1 VFTNLE
7 SIRHVLHHFSCA
19 AMKTIVSSV
28 RLAIS
33 TIACVALCA
42 SCSSSTQTL
51 KERVQDARNASIIR
65 HLGKTFTKTSTV
77 DAVYDAQN
85 LNAKNY
91 EVFGEIVILYIHLRE
106 AEEIEAVMA
115 EEAKERGANGVI
127 LQDLS
132 LIDAGWAVHVRGRLV
147 RYK

>member
-1 VFTNLE
+1 MKTFFC
-7 SIRHVLHHFSCA
+7 SIRFV
-19 AMKTIVSSV
+19 
-28 RLAIS
+28 IS
-33 TIACVALCA
+33 IIACVALCT

-51 KERVQDARNASIIR
+51 KERVQDARNGSIIR
-65 HLGKTFTKTSTV
+65 HLGKTFPKTTAV

-85 LNAKNY
+85 LGSKNY

-106 AEEIEAVMA
+106 TDEIEAVMA

-127 LQDLS
+127 LQDLALS
-132 LIDAGWAVHVRGRLV
+132 DAGWTVHVRGRLV

>member
-1 VFTNLE
+1 
-7 SIRHVLHHFSCA
+7 
-19 AMKTIVSSV
+19 MKTIGSSV
-28 RLAIS
+28 RFVIIA
-33 TIACVALCA
+33 IACVAICA
-42 SCSSSTQTL
+42 SCSSSSQTL
-51 KERVQDARNASIIR
+51 TERVQNARNASIIK
-65 HLGKTFTKTSTV
+65 HLGKTFAKTTTV

-91 EVFGEIVILYIHLRE
+91 EVFGEIVIMRLY
-106 AEEIEAVMA
+106 ATDTEEIEAVMA

-132 LIDAGWAVHVRGRLV
+132 VSDAGLAVHVRGRLV